1 MAGCPRWYDLCHMS
15 QRPSIP
21 ARDLMPASA
30 LPLAYYLFAHGAL
43 LLALA
48 VLVANPSL
56 PAGAFYQPRFAAL
69 VHLLTLG
76 WVTGSIL
83 GSFYIVGP
91 LALGIPMK
99 TGFAD
104 WTGYAFF
111 VAGTCGGALSFWT
124 GRYDGVSAGGA
135 CVTLAI
141 AWVGARGARGFRA
154 ASAPPGVLLHVAF
167 AFGNM
172 LGAAALGILVALDR
186 SRGFLGLSP
195 LALTFTHAHIA
206 AVGFATMMVVGLAYR
221 LIPMMLPAAM
231 PVGPRLMVSAILL
244 ESGLA
249 VLVFALLRES
259 AWTAGAWALIVLGL
273 VNFSQVMRET
283 VGRRRPRP
291 PALPSRD
298 WSTWQAHAA
307 LLWLAA
313 AVTIGG
319 LLSVGAVSNGRLP
332 MMWLYGVAGL
342 VGFLAQIVAGI
353 QGRLFPFYAWYRAF
367 GALGRPPD
375 TAANA
380 LPSARFAR
388 VIFLSWSAGLSLL
401 AAGLAFNIP
410 PCTSAG
416 AFCVALGVAAGLAY
430 FRHMLRAARHI

>member
-1 MAGCPRWYDLCHMS
+1 
-15 QRPSIP
+15 
-21 ARDLMPASA
+21 MPASA
-30 LPLAYYLFAHGAL
+30 LPLAYYVFAHGCLLFAL
-43 LLALA
+43 G
-48 VLVANPSL
+48 VLVMNPSL

-76 WVTGSIL
+76 WIAGSIL

-99 TGFAD
+99 TSSAD

-111 VAGTCGGALSFWT
+111 VAGTCGAALSFWT
-124 GRYDGVSAGGA
+124 ARYDGVSAGGA
-135 CVTLAI
+135 GVTLAI
-141 AWVGARGARGFRA
+141 AWVGGRAARGFAA
-154 ASAPPGVLLHVAF
+154 ASAPAGVLLHVGF
-167 AFGNM
+167 AFLNM

-186 SRGFLGLSP
+186 SRGFLGFSP
-195 LALTFTHAHIA
+195 LAVTFTHAHIA

-231 PVGPRLMVSAILL
+231 PAGPRLMVSAIAL

-249 VLVFALLRES
+249 VLAFALLRGS
-259 AWTAGAWALIVLGL
+259 AWTAGAWALVVAGL
-273 VNFSQVMRET
+273 VSFSQVMRGS
-283 VGRRRPRP
+283 VSRRLPRP

-319 LLSVGAVSNGRLP
+319 LLSVGAWPSGRLQ

-342 VGFLAQIVAGI
+342 MGFLAQIVTGI

-367 GALGRPPD
+367 AALGRPPK

-380 LPSARFAR
+380 LPSARFAKN
-388 VIFLSWSAGLSLL
+388 IFLSWSVSLPVL
-401 AAGLAFNIP
+401 AAGLAFDIRP
-410 PCTSAG
+410 LVSAG
-416 AFCVALGVAAGLAY
+416 AFGLTLGVVAGLAY
-430 FRHMLRAARHI
+430 LRHMLRGARQI